1 MSSQK
6 SSKPSKRTVDFL
18 SLEGRV
24 SLVTGGSRGIGAA
37 TALELAKAGSAVALF
52 DLNAGEAEAAARSI
66 AEATGLEARGYAG
79 DVTDRP
85 RLRAIVQQI
94 VADFGGIDHL
104 INNAGVQFV
113 NAIESF
119 PDEKWDL
126 VRAVDLDGVFNATK
140 AVWPHLVRRG
150 RGRIVNIASVQGL
163 VASEFKAAYVAA
175 KHGVIGLTGVS
186 ALEGAAHGIT
196 ANAVCP
202 GAVLTE
208 LVKGQVADLMRSF
221 GAGTTEQEAMER
233 GFLAKMPTK
242 RLIMPEEVGQLCAYL
257 CTDAARS
264 ITGAAIPIDGGWTTH

>member
-1 MSSQK
+1 VSSEK
-6 SSKPSKRTVDFL
+6 SSKPSKKTVSFL

-24 SLVTGGSRGIGAA
+24 SVITGASRGIGAA
-37 TALELAKAGSAVALF
+37 AALELAKAGSAVALL
-52 DLNAGEAEAAARSI
+52 DLGAPEVDATVRSI
-66 AEATGLEARGYAG
+66 AEATGVQARGYLA

-85 RLRAIVQQI
+85 RVREVVQQI
-94 VADFGGIDHL
+94 VEHFGGIDHL

-113 NAIESF
+113 NPIETF

-126 VRAVDLDGVFNATK
+126 VRGVDLDGVFNMTK
-140 AVWPHLVRRG
+140 AVWPHLVARG

-163 VASEFKAAYVAA
+163 VSSEFKAAYVAA

-186 ALEGAAHGIT
+186 ALEGAAQGIT

-208 LVKGQVADLMRSF
+208 LMTGQAPDLVRSF
-221 GAGTTEQEAMER
+221 GGGISDEEALKR
-233 GFLAKMPTK
+233 AFLEKMPTK
-242 RLIMPEEVGQLCAYL
+242 RFIMPEEVGQLCTYL

-264 ITGAAIPIDGGWTTH
+264 ITGAAIPIDGGWTTQ